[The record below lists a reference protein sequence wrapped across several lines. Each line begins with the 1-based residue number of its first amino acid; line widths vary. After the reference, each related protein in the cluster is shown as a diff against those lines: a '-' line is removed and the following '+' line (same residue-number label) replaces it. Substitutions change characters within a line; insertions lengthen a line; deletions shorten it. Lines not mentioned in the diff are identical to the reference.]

1 MLLANG
7 HRFRP
12 PVYFPGTNLEDYRAS
27 MDRLAG
33 LTFDTACVRHADAL
47 LEDGS
52 VRLQEMLANY
62 QWISPRWTEFKRWT
76 RLLFPH

>member
-1 MLLANG
+1 
-7 HRFRP
+7 
-12 PVYFPGTNLEDYRAS
+12 

-33 LTFDTACVRHADAL
+33 LTFDTACVRHGDAL

-62 QWISPRWTEFKRWT
+62 QWISPRWAEFKRWT

>member
-1 MLLANG
+1 
-7 HRFRP
+7 
-12 PVYFPGTNLEDYRAS
+12 
-27 MDRLAG
+27 MDQLAG
-33 LTFDTACVRHADAL
+33 LTFDTACVGHGDTL

-76 RLLFPH
+76 RLLPSH